1 MLSTLSGA
9 FKVKEIRNKILFTLF
24 VLVIFRL
31 GAYITVPGINAKALQ
46 SVASSGL
53 VSILNTFSGGGLT
66 NYSVFAMGVSPYIT
80 AQIIIQLLQMDIVPK
95 YVEWG
100 KQGEVG
106 RRKLNQHTKYLTVIL
121 AFFQS
126 VGITAG
132 FNQLSSLNL
141 VQHPSISTYAT
152 IGIILTGGTMLTTW
166 MGDMITDRGLGNG
179 ISMIIFAGIVARIPV
194 GLQHVWQTY
203 FVGVSGSDL
212 WQPILFSIA
221 LIIVVLV
228 IVTFTTWVQQAERRI
243 PIQYTRRTAGSPDS
257 SYLPLKVNV
266 AGVIPVIFASSFI
279 ATPQTILM
287 AFTQNY
293 SQSTWYQ
300 ILNNLFNMQTPTG
313 AVFYTALI
321 VMFTFFYAFVQV
333 NPEKLSENLQKQGS
347 YILGVWPGHETQTYV
362 SNLLMRLSVV
372 GSIFLGVI
380 SLIPLIA
387 QDIWNLDE
395 SVGLGGTSL
404 LIVVGVAIE
413 TLRQIR
419 GLMMKREYVGFI
431 SGSRPKD
438 LDSQDSGS
446 KGSNQNEP
454 NPQKS

>member
-1 MLSTLSGA
+1 MLSTLAKA
-9 FKVKEIRNKILFTLF
+9 FKVKDIRNKMLFTLF

-31 GAYITVPGINAKALQ
+31 GAYITVPGINAKALT

-66 NYSVFAMGVSPYIT
+66 NYSIFAMGVSPYIT

-106 RRKLNQHTKYLTVIL
+106 RRKLNQHTRYLTVVL

-141 VQHPSISTYAT
+141 VQNPSIKTFVI

-166 MGDMITDRGLGNG
+166 MGDMITERGLGNG
-179 ISMIIFAGIVARIPV
+179 ISMIIFAGIIARIPV
-194 GLQHVWQTY
+194 GLQSLWTQY
-203 FVGVSGSDL
+203 FVGVTGADL
-212 WQPILFSIA
+212 WQPILFA
-221 LIIVVLV
+221 VALLIIVLV
-228 IVTFTTWVQQAERRI
+228 IVTFVTWVQQAERRV
-243 PIQYTRRTAGSPDS
+243 PIQYTRRVSGSPDS

-287 AFTQNY
+287 AFTNNY
-293 SQSTWYQ
+293 STATWFQ
-300 ILNNLFNMQTPTG
+300 VLNNLFNMQTPTG
-313 AVFYTALI
+313 AAFYTILI
-321 VMFTFFYAFVQV
+321 IMFTFFYAFVQV

-347 YILGVWPGHETQTYV
+347 YIPGVWPGHETQSYI
-362 SNLLMRLSVV
+362 SDLLMKLSTV
-372 GSIFLGVI
+372 GALFLGVVA
-380 SLIPLIA
+380 LIPLIA
-387 QDIWNLDE
+387 QNLWNLDE
-395 SVGLGGTSL
+395 SIGLGGTSL

-413 TLRQIR
+413 TIRQIR

-431 SGSRPKD
+431 HGTRPTD
-438 LDSQDSGS
+438 
-446 KGSNQNEP
+446 E
-454 NPQKS
+454 